1 MEHDI
6 EKALYKF
13 KETTGFD
20 FIELL
25 KDEAALKEFYNSN
38 NYDHLKEYL
47 QEAETTYDRIKEIF
61 NDFTNKK
68 I

>member
-6 EKALYKF
+6 EKALCKF

-20 FIELL
+20 FMELL
-25 KDEAALKEFYNSN
+25 KDEAVLKEFYNSN
-38 NYDHLKEYL
+38 DYNQLKEYL
-47 QEAETTYDRIKEIF
+47 QEAETTYDRIKGIF

-68 I
+68 L

>member
-1 MEHDI
+1 MEYDI

-20 FIELL
+20 FMEIL
-25 KDEAALKEFYNSN
+25 KDEAVLKEFYNNN
-38 NYDHLKEYL
+38 NYDQLKEYL
-47 QEAETTYDRIKEIF
+47 QEAEITYDRIKEIF